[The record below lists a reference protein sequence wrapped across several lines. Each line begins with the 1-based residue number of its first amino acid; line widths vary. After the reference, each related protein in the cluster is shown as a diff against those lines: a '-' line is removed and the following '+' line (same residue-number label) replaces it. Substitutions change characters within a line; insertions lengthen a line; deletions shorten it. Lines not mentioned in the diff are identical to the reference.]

1 MRIKMNDF
9 AVTREKLL
17 SAERGRVA
25 KRSALLRAALGYPN
39 TYEVGMSNLGFQTI
53 YRLLNQM
60 DRVACERF
68 FLFDFPPYRGTR
80 TLESDRNIKDF
91 DLIAFSVPFELDY
104 PNVLKLLKLS
114 EIPLLSS
121 QRKENAPLIIAG
133 GVAPT
138 LNPEAL
144 APFVD
149 CLLIGEAEEMLT
161 EFMELYFTFHRRK
174 VSRERVLLELSRI
187 EGVYVPRF
195 YEFSY
200 YPDGTVKEMTLKK
213 DVPEKVVS
221 RSVGLKNLETF
232 SPITSPYAHFKDSLL
247 IEMGRGCARRC
258 RFCAAGFA
266 YQPCRFYTKESVLS
280 QVEKYAGVRKHVG
293 LIGSLISDHPEL
305 EDICEALH
313 SGGFEIGT
321 SSLRVDSISESLLKI
336 LVDSGMRTLTVAP
349 EVGTDR
355 MWQVINKK
363 IDREAVLK
371 SAELASE
378 ASIPRLKLYLII
390 GLPFE
395 REEDIDGIV
404 DLVRDVHRIFI
415 QEYKPGKAHGK
426 KRSLR
431 RLRIS
436 VNPFVPKPHTPF
448 QWCGMDQEK
457 ELKRKL
463 GKITE
468 GLKGLRGIHI
478 EKKSVRRAVLQGL
491 FSLGNRDVG
500 KGLYY
505 TVEENLNFRL
515 AWKKA
520 GVQPELIV
528 FQPKRLASPL
538 PWDIVDSGI
547 SQTRLKRELEEAKRA
562 AAGRN
567 REISCPGES

>member
-1 MRIKMNDF
+1 MNL
-9 AVTREKLL
+9 ALTRERRL
-17 SAERGRVA
+17 SAERGRIER
-25 KRSALLRAALGYPN
+25 KSARFRVALGFPN

-53 YRLLNQM
+53 YRQLNQM
-60 DRVACERF
+60 DQVACERF

-80 TLESDRNIKDF
+80 TLESNRNIKDF

-104 PNVLKLLKLS
+104 PNILNLLKLS

-121 QRKENAPLIIAG
+121 QRKENTPLIIAG

-138 LNPEAL
+138 LNPEVL

-149 CLLIGEAEEMLT
+149 CLFIGEAEEMLE
-161 EFMELYFTFHRRK
+161 EFMELYLSFYRHRVPK
-174 VSRERVLLELSRI
+174 ERILLELSRI

-195 YEFSY
+195 YEFRY
-200 YPDGTVKEMTLKK
+200 HRDGTVKGMKAQK
-213 DVPEKVVS
+213 GVPEKVVS
-221 RSVGLKNLETF
+221 RRVNLRDIETF
-232 SPITSPYAHFKDSLL
+232 SLITSPYAHFKNSFLV
-247 IEMGRGCARRC
+247 EVGRGCARGC

-266 YQPCRFYTKESVLS
+266 YRPCRFYTKESVLS
-280 QVEKYAGVRKHVG
+280 QVEKYAGSSRHVG
-293 LIGSLISDHPEL
+293 LIGSLISDHPQL
-305 EDICEALH
+305 ENICQALQ
-313 SGGFEIGT
+313 SRGFEIGT
-321 SSLRVDSISESLLKI
+321 SSLRVDSVSENLLKI
-336 LVDSGMRTLTVAP
+336 LVESGMRTLTIAP
-349 EVGTDR
+349 EAGTER
-355 MWQVINKK
+355 MWKTISKNISK
-363 IDREAVLK
+363 EAVLK

-378 ASIPRLKLYLII
+378 AFIPTLKLYLII

-404 DLVRDVHRIFI
+404 DLVREVHRIFI
-415 QEYKPGKAHGK
+415 QEHKPGKAREK

-448 QWCGMDQEK
+448 QWCGMDQEN

-463 GKITE
+463 NKIIS
-468 GLKGLRGIHI
+468 GLRSLKGVCV
-478 EKKSVRRAVLQGL
+478 EKKSVRQAVLQGL

-520 GVQPELIV
+520 GVQPKLIA
-528 FQPKRLASPL
+528 FQPKKLASPL
-538 PWDIVDSGI
+538 PWDIVDSGV
-547 SQTRLKRELEEAKRA
+547 SKTRLRKELEEAKRA
-562 AAGRN
+562 ASERK